1 MTRTAALARAGLIVS
16 SAFLL
21 SRLLG
26 YVRGSTM
33 AAVFGLSPQ
42 LDAFYAAFRLPDL
55 MFQLVAAGALS
66 AALVPILSSLI
77 ATHEQDRA
85 WRVVSTVATAV
96 LVALLILSVVFFI
109 AAPVIVPFFTAFE
122 GEQLE
127 LTIELSRIMLLSP
140 ILLALGA
147 VATSALNARGRFA
160 AAAIAPSI
168 YNVGIIFGALV
179 LSPLLGTTVNGTLV
193 PNPVGLALGVVL
205 GSLGHVLVQLPP
217 LSRLGFRFQP
227 HLGLEDPQAKQAF
240 VLMAPR
246 AVGLG
251 ASQITFVVITLLA
264 TGLPETGA
272 LSAFNLGMLLLQIPL
287 GVIGVPLGIVLLP
300 ALSTELATGTVE
312 RYLGMIGRALRL
324 LLFVMLPIAAL
335 GMVLREDI
343 VDLLFQYGA
352 FNQQAVE
359 MTAAVLL
366 VLLIGLAAH
375 SMIAVL
381 ARAFYA
387 DQDTMT
393 PVVAA
398 IGAVIV
404 NVTVAVVAVGPYGL
418 QGLAF
423 AIAAGAW
430 LEASV
435 LLVFL
440 WRRHRTLDVG
450 SLAVTFTRSLI
461 AALVAGAIAVGVLMV
476 LDGSLPA
483 DSGKLAALGRAFIA
497 GGFGA
502 LGYLAM
508 SLVLRAPELP
518 ALVGVATD
526 LVRRPRAA

>member
-1 MTRTAALARAGLIVS
+1 VTRTAALARAGLIVS
-16 SAFLL
+16 AAFLL

-33 AAVFGLSPQ
+33 AAVFGLSAE

-66 AALVPILSSLI
+66 AALVPILSGLL
-77 ATHEQDRA
+77 ATNETQRA
-85 WRVVSTVATAV
+85 WRIVSTVTT
-96 LVALLILSVVFFI
+96 LILIALLVLGVVFFV
-109 AAPVIVPFFTAFE
+109 AAPVIVPLITAFE
-122 GEQLE
+122 GDQLQQTID
-127 LTIELSRIMLLSP
+127 LTRIMLLSP

-160 AAAIAPSI
+160 AAAIAPSV
-168 YNVGIIFGALV
+168 YNIGIIFGAVV
-179 LSPLLGTTVNGTLV
+179 LSPLLGTTVDGTLV

-227 HLGLEDPQAKQAF
+227 NTRVDDPLARKAF
-240 VLMAPR
+240 LLMAPR

-251 ASQITFVVITLLA
+251 ASQITFVVITILA
-264 TGLPETGA
+264 TGLAQTGA

-300 ALSTELATGTVE
+300 ALSTEIATGTVE
-312 RYLGMIGRALRL
+312 RFLGMVGRALRL
-324 LLFVMLPIAAL
+324 LVFVMLPIAAL
-335 GMVLREDI
+335 GMVLSREI
-343 VDLLFQYGA
+343 VDLLFNYAA
-352 FNQQAVE
+352 FDDAAVE

-366 VLLIGLAAH
+366 ILLIGLTAH

-381 ARAFYA
+381 ARSFYA
-387 DQDTMT
+387 EQDTLT

-398 IGAVIV
+398 IAAVVV
-404 NVTVAVVAVGPYGL
+404 NVVVAYATVGPYGL
-418 QGLAF
+418 GGLAF

-430 LEASV
+430 LEATV
-435 LLVFL
+435 LLVIL
-440 WRRHRTLDVG
+440 RRRHRELDLAG
-450 SLAVTFTRSLI
+450 LAATFGRSLAG
-461 AALVAGAIAVGVLMV
+461 ALVAGALALGAVMV
-476 LDGSLPA
+476 LNGPLPVDA
-483 DSGKLAALGRAFIA
+483 GKLAVLGRAVIA
-497 GGFGA
+497 GGIGA

-518 ALVGVATD
+518 ALVDVATD

>member
-1 MTRTAALARAGLIVS
+1 MTRTAALARAGLVVS
-16 SAFLL
+16 AAFLL

-33 AAVFGLSPQ
+33 AAVFGLSAE

-66 AALVPILSSLI
+66 AALVPILSGLL
-77 ATHEQDRA
+77 ATNESQRA
-85 WRVVSTVATAV
+85 WRIVSTVAT
-96 LVALLILSVVFFI
+96 LILIALLILAVIFFV
-109 AAPVIVPFFTAFE
+109 AAPVIVPLITSFE
-122 GEQLE
+122 GEQLRQ
-127 LTIELSRIMLLSP
+127 TIELTRIMLLSP

-160 AAAIAPSI
+160 AAAIAPSV

-179 LSPLLGTTVNGTLV
+179 LSPLLGTTVDGTLV
-193 PNPVGLALGVVL
+193 PNPVGLAIGVVL

-227 HLGLEDPQAKQAF
+227 NAMVEDPLAKKAF
-240 VLMAPR
+240 LLMAPR

-251 ASQITFVVITLLA
+251 ASQITFVVITILA
-264 TGLPETGA
+264 TGLAQTGA

-300 ALSTELATGTVE
+300 ALSTEIATGTVE
-312 RYLGMIGRALRL
+312 RFLGMVGRALRL
-324 LLFVMLPIAAL
+324 LVFVMLPI
-335 GMVLREDI
+335 
-343 VDLLFQYGA
+343 
-352 FNQQAVE
+352 
-359 MTAAVLL
+359 
-366 VLLIGLAAH
+366 
-375 SMIAVL
+375 
-381 ARAFYA
+381 
-387 DQDTMT
+387 
-393 PVVAA
+393 AA

-404 NVTVAVVAVGPYGL
+404 NVVVAYAAVGPYGL
-418 QGLAF
+418 DGLAF

-430 LEASV
+430 LEATV
-435 LLVFL
+435 LLVIL
-440 WRRHRTLDVG
+440 RQRHPEFDVRG
-450 SLAVTFTRSLI
+450 LAVTFSRSLV
-461 AALVAGAIAVGVLMV
+461 AALLAGALALATVMV
-476 LDGSLPA
+476 LNGPLPIDA
-483 DSGKLAALGRAFIA
+483 GKVAVLGRAVIA
-497 GGFGA
+497 GGIGA